1 MKFYIN
7 KIKFYINKLNNSK
20 FLAGIVMLLL
30 NVGTKYIEIGL
41 SKTQEQALRNAL
53 SRELLIFSIIF
64 MGTHD
69 IVLSILMT
77 AAFVILSQFLFND
90 NSKMCIIPNKMKRIK
105 RMVDLNKDDTISEEE
120 EKRALEVLEKSKKQK
135 KKSNQLKFLNY
146 MDTHNYSEWQ

>member
-1 MKFYIN
+1 MLD
-7 KIKFYINKLNNSK
+7 KIKFYMNKLNNSK

-41 SKTQEQALRNAL
+41 SKTQEEALRNAL

-69 IVLSILMT
+69 IILSILMT
-77 AAFVILSQFLFND
+77 AAFIILSQYLFND
-90 NSKMCIIPNKMKRIK
+90 NSKYCIISTKMNKIK
-105 RMVDLNKDDTISEEE
+105 RAVDLNKDDIISEEE

-135 KKSNQLKFLNY
+135 QKQNQIKFLNY
-146 MDTHNYSEWQ
+146 MDTHNYSEW